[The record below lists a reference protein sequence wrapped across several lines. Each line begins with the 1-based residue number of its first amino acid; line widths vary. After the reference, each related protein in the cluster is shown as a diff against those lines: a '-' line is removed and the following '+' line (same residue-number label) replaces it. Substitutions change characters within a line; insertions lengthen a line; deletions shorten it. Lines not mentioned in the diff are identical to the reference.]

1 MKPKYKKGDEVV
13 YGEGNWKYIVSHVI
27 FEHGGVDE
35 DGEYDGP
42 KEVRYVLICNDEVCV
57 CPGDETVPLI
67 YDQITGV
74 CGAMTAWPKRAKRAK
89 RGQRAKFPY
98 KKVDES

>member
-1 MKPKYKKGDEVV
+1 MRPIKRAKGHGLTDIVAKELEHADAARKN
-13 YGEGNWKYIVSHVI
+13 EGI
-27 FEHGGVDE
+27 FAA
-35 DGEYDGP
+35 YDFA
-42 KEVRYVLICNDEVCV
+42 VV

>member
-42 KEVRYVLICNDEVCV
+42 KEVRYVLICNDEVCA
-57 CPGDETVPLI
+57 CPGDETVLKESELLS
-67 YDQITGV
+67 YD
-74 CGAMTAWPKRAKRAK
+74 AWCD
-89 RGQRAKFPY
+89 
-98 KKVDES
+98 KVSEEDNA